1 MSPAKM
7 SRIEAV
13 VRTVLDFNKAFNRHD
28 VAAMMAMMA
37 DDCLV
42 ESAHPAPEGGVYEGK
57 EAVTQFWEDFF
68 RESPEARIDVED
80 IFGLGWRC
88 VMRWVYRWIDAE
100 GEAQHVRGVDVYLMK
115 GGRIGEVRSYIKG

>member
-1 MSPAKM
+1 M

-13 VRTVLDFNKAFNRHD
+13 VRTVLDFNKAVNRHD
-28 VAAMMAMMA
+28 VAAMLALMT

-42 ESAHPAPEGGVYEGK
+42 ESMSPAPEGGVYQGK

-68 RESPEARIDVED
+68 RASPDARIEVED

-88 VMRWVYRWIDAE
+88 VMRWVYRWTDAE
-100 GEAQHVRGVDVYLMK
+100 GEARHVRGVDVYLMK
-115 GGRIGEVRSYIKG
+115 SGLIGEMRSYVKG